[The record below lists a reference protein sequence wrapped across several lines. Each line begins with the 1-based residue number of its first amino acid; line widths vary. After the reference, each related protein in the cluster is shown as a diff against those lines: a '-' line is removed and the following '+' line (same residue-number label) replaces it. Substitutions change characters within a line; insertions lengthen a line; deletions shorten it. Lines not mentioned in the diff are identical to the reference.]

1 MECEWCLCDTVEKL
15 GEWRRIGRK
24 LRSYYHC
31 HTCNVKWNTQSGIST
46 RRRGILKTGEWRRPV
61 GGFTFASH
69 YFPWDTE
76 TWEFD
81 INEEER

>member
-15 GEWRRIGRK
+15 GEWRRVGHKIK
-24 LRSYYHC
+24 SYYHC
-31 HTCNVKWNTQSGIST
+31 HTCDIKWSTQNGIQ
-46 RRRGILKTGEWRRPV
+46 RGRALPV
-61 GGFTFASH
+61 AGFTFASG